1 MMKIISDMLFIPRD
15 SDTVLAAKGIMK
27 LGTTPSPTQLL
38 WESREKI
45 KVKLTYNIVLEE
57 FRELYLRQ
65 CKNTRQRIKH
75 FMRLKNVL
83 YVCAVENEIQTLLS
97 AISNETIS
105 TSNCPA
111 KISNAWSTALPVTVL

>member
-1 MMKIISDMLFIPRD
+1 MLFIQQD
-15 SDTVLAAKGIMK
+15 SDTILAAKGIMK
-27 LGTTPSPTQLL
+27 LGTNPSPTQLL

-57 FRELYLRQ
+57 FRELYLQQ

-83 YVCAVENEIQTLLS
+83 YVCAVENEIQSLLS
-97 AISNETIS
+97 AISNEAIS
-105 TSNCPA
+105 SVSCSG
-111 KISNAWSTALPVTVL
+111 KITYTGLPVMVL